1 MKGPWKIWTTLV
13 NGRPDQTRSY
23 THRRATSARVMGA
36 SNSTCSIMC
45 NETREKI
52 AEYADANTP
61 PYEFA
66 RLVCAAALWCGGRNK
81 RPLVIWENNGD
92 PGFDFGRQIVHVY
105 QYPNIYFDKQAGTVR
120 EKRGKRYGW
129 RSSPEKKAAALGL
142 LRRAYAHGKFI
153 NHSEAALNEA
163 LTYIHYEGGGIGPAE
178 LVEESDATRKA
189 HGDRVIADML
199 CLIGQMEMPR
209 GRRSPRRTAPQRSF
223 AHRFAAFKKA

>member
-1 MKGPWKIWTTLV
+1 MKGPWQIWTTLV

-23 THRRATSARVMGA
+23 SIACDISKGQGA

-52 AEYADANTP
+52 AAYADANTP

-105 QYPNIYFDKQAGTVR
+105 QYPNIYFDKQAGTIR
-120 EKRGKRYGW
+120 EKKGKRYGW
-129 RSSPEKKAAALGL
+129 RSSPKRKPPPLVCSAGL
-142 LRRAYAHGKFI
+142 
-153 NHSEAALNEA
+153 
-163 LTYIHYEGGGIGPAE
+163 
-178 LVEESDATRKA
+178 
-189 HGDRVIADML
+189 
-199 CLIGQMEMPR
+199 
-209 GRRSPRRTAPQRSF
+209 RSWQV
-223 AHRFAAFKKA
+223 H